1 MRVRGKA
8 DVDVEI
14 TTSELVSALKEE
26 VYATLDLPSP
36 KEGRVFVKEDS
47 GIRVGWAIQRTV
59 HTSHSFEIE
68 DNLGPA
74 LDEDVEV
81 FTAFHTIAEFL
92 KD

>member
-1 MRVRGKA
+1 MRVNGKV

-14 TTSELVSALKEE
+14 TTKELVSALKKE

-36 KEGRVFVKEDS
+36 KEGRIFVKDA
-47 GIRVGWAIQRTV
+47 GWVIQRTV

-68 DNLGPA
+68 ENLGPA
-74 LDEDVEV
+74 LDEDIEV